1 MILRR
6 LSWGRVFYAAA
17 VTVAALAVI
26 HGTQSQPVRQRK
38 ELAVR
43 EAGLRAEVESLWRR
57 GVDLERARDALK
69 TDPVMIER
77 VARLRLG
84 YARPGEVVHSAL
96 VVPTEAH
103 RLFQEAPAAESAH
116 RLQWAR
122 AAREALLPALVLL
135 GVGVLLAAL
144 FANVSLEP
152 KPMTE
157 ACS

>member
-6 LSWGRVFYAAA
+6 LNWGRAFYAAA

-26 HGTQSQPVRQRK
+26 HAAQSPTVRQRR

-43 EAGLRAEVESLWRR
+43 EAGLRAEVEALWRR

-77 VARLRLG
+77 VARVRLG

-96 VVPTEAH
+96 AVPTEAH
-103 RLFQEAPAAESAH
+103 RLFQETPAAEPAH
-116 RLQWAR
+116 RLQWTR

-135 GVGVLLAAL
+135 GVGALLASL

-152 KPMTE
+152 TPMTE